1 MKLNY
6 IIVKTRS
13 NYFKNEVNEKTYK
26 PKLQKLLKFAE
37 TQRFQELWMK

>member
-6 IIVKTRS
+6 IIVKQSS
-13 NYFKNEVNEKTYK
+13 NSFKNKVNKKTYK

-37 TQRFQELWMK
+37 KQRYQ